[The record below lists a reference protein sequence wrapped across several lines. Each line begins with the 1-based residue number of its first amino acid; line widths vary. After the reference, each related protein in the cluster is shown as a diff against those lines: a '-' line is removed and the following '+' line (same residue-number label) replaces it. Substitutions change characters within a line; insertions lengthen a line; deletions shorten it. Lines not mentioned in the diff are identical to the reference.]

1 MDEEKGHNPTED
13 AVAALELAQYFI
25 KAGPCQVT
33 RHFVTH
39 TRAHTHTD
47 DIVFSV
53 CTLPGCRAPLGEAVG
68 LRGRREDF

>member
-25 KAGPCQVT
+25 KAGPRQVT
-33 RHFVTH
+33 QHFVT
-39 TRAHTHTD
+39 HTHTD

-68 LRGRREDF
+68 LRGRRGDL